1 MIRTKLISVPKKG
14 DGGGTTIIRTGH
26 TSTSGSG
33 SKFEPHYL
41 WGQYFDDTEDIE
53 GDLKNVNNI
62 YANGNITAEGTIEGD
77 TIKANTLDVTDGLN
91 VDLVTTNSIKTKLVD
106 TEKTSTEQL
115 FIGDKD
121 KGQWIIDEDE
131 NVNLNV
137 HINQNKTFS
146 VKPNDEDIFNVST
159 DKVKVSRRLD
169 LTNSQTGSSILLG
182 TANTEN
188 KNTDIKSIVEEGF
201 YFTDKN
207 NNVAIGI
214 SHNYVMC
221 GADIGSPNFFAG
233 SSGWRVQP
241 DGTAE
246 FQNLKVDGNLDV
258 YVITYNEMRA
268 TNGIMLVTDVG
279 CITGAIEN
287 TIGND
292 TYWIFTISEFPP
304 FAVDD
309 YVLLQY
315 KVDAT
320 RIFSFKGI
328 VTAIDQD
335 GTNTVRVL
343 PLSGF
348 EGEGTS
354 TDDRGVTTFRT
365 VDPDSTEGQYL
376 IRIGNR
382 TDANRQTII
391 KLNPYDGGYIDFM
404 KGLDS
409 PSKLAS
415 EDSIQGR
422 LPTACRIGNMSGIT
436 YRGTTLQGYGLFSDN
451 AYLTG
456 AIKNLQDKWAL
467 NADGS
472 GQVANGHIEWDA
484 SGNLTIKIGNT
495 ELTQYITTI
504 TDALDDRITT
514 TQTELEASITATAE
528 ALTSDYTAKIDTV
541 EDTLD
546 GKITTTREELE
557 GIITQTAES
566 LTSDYTDKITQTE
579 SDLNGVISSTKTEL
593 EGKITQS
600 ATSLTSDYT
609 SKINTMGDT
618 LDGKITSA
626 KTELEGKITQSA
638 SALTSDYTSL
648 IESATEEMNGKLTT
662 AKQELS
668 SNITQTAGAIS
679 TRVTAIEND
688 YVTSS
693 QLQQTADSISARV
706 GNFEV
711 GARNLIKGS
720 RYFTTTGTDL
730 SIKNG
735 SFSTDSDGCKV
746 LYYDNT
752 SGSEYKDMVEW
763 ENIKIEPGTYYTLS
777 FWAKG
782 SGSVASFF
790 YHPGGGCMASV
801 SNKEG
806 NTGDGSDGYITTR
819 LSSTAKRYW
828 VTWKTKNSV
837 EGSERLLPIRVST
850 GSSAYL
856 WGCKLERGNTA
867 TDWSPA
873 PEDNDFDYAT
883 SSQLTMTANNIELS
897 VKNDLNNTGINI
909 DNNTITLN
917 ANKTTINGDLG
928 IHKSSDGIVIYD
940 GNNRERVMIK
950 PTEVS
955 AENNT
960 ANNYWSNTNYT
971 NSWTSN
977 VLSKG
982 SGERY
987 DLTTTKMPM
996 GYYKNGSS
1004 ISIAPSFIL
1013 NASNDINYVKHEITS
1028 DYVHDIQYKIYKE
1041 DTLITTVS
1049 GGFATYQSGWY
1060 TRSEA
1065 TTYSVTDAGNYFI
1078 IITAYVNRN
1087 GNDYYNYYS
1096 WYISYTSTHIN
1107 PTVTQIG
1114 TNGIISGR
1122 SSDKY
1127 FCLNSNEIQFRWM
1140 DTNIDNWGD
1149 AIRFSDEGFQREY
1162 DYDMSNHSAKWI
1174 GFDCLVGN
1182 AKALTFYNDFW
1193 YQTPIG
1199 NGYGTQYFHILG
1211 KDEAVVYI
1219 NSNYYGGNYISPLY
1233 ISLGNGVDGGKSLGT
1248 PLGRKVTFKNLT
1260 NATVYVIPDIWGG
1273 TDANNYNSPADSY
1286 IMYRDE
1292 LGGTPRYELGHNT
1305 VTFISIPTYMN
1316 DDGKTATWM
1325 CMQQN

>member
-14 DGGGTTIIRTGH
+14 DGGGTTIIRTGR
-26 TSTSGSG
+26 TSTSGGSG

-53 GDLKNVNNI
+53 GDLKNVDNI

-436 YRGTTLQGYGLFSDN
+436 YKGTTLQGYGLFSDN

-484 SGNLTIKIGNT
+484 SGNLTIKIGDT

-504 TDALDDRITT
+504 TDALDSKITT
-514 TQTELEASITATAE
+514 TKTQLEASITATAE
-528 ALTSDYTAKIDTV
+528 ALTSDYTEKIDTV

-648 IESATEEMNGKLTT
+648 IESATEDMDGKLTT

-720 RYFTTTGTDL
+720 RYFTTTGTNL
-730 SIKNG
+730 TIKNG

-752 SGSEYKDMVEW
+752 SGSENKDMVEW

-790 YHPGGGCMASV
+790 YHPGGGCMASAT
-801 SNKEG
+801 NKEG

-837 EGSERLLPIRVST
+837 EGSERLLPMRVST

-897 VKNDLNNTGINI
+897 VKDNIESDLRNTGINI
-909 DNNTITLN
+909 TSGTIFLDADNAEFSGEIKLR
-917 ANKTTINGDLG
+917 
-928 IHKSSDGIVIYD
+928 KSSDVISVYDNNGSKVININNNAISSEPTKTKQYYSLPGILAYNSQLTSADFHYQNSYTSFEIGDFTTSDTFTFEPGDIEVGLYSTLAYEYGSYSFPSYNYNDGGTYSMTVKFWQYNSSNNKVYLWQETVNNARRLTTKTISPQYNGKVYMDLSLDFLPLESKIRQYGFYGIVGDYVPFTITKYPKNLTTIGRNGLSVINNADAYMSFTDEGLKIGAGDYVLVANNTDGLAYNTKGYLNTGSSWNTPIGCPIYNNIWDESMMKDCVINSED
-940 GNNRERVMIK
+940 GTSAITVKGYEVDTKVVNMIHITGK
-950 PTEVS
+950 
-955 AENNT
+955 T
-960 ANNYWSNTNYT
+960 ANNLNWRGDTNYWIILPYAEST
-971 NSWTSN
+971 M
-977 VLSKG
+977 V
-982 SGERY
+982 Y
-987 DLTTTKMPM
+987 I
-996 GYYKNGSS
+996 KN
-1004 ISIAPSFIL
+1004 
-1013 NASNDINYVKHEITS
+1013 
-1028 DYVHDIQYKIYKE
+1028 
-1041 DTLITTVS
+1041 
-1049 GGFATYQSGWY
+1049 
-1060 TRSEA
+1060 
-1065 TTYSVTDAGNYFI
+1065 
-1078 IITAYVNRN
+1078 
-1087 GNDYYNYYS
+1087 
-1096 WYISYTSTHIN
+1096 
-1107 PTVTQIG
+1107 
-1114 TNGIISGR
+1114 
-1122 SSDKY
+1122 SSDKDMRIYSRGVSSGSSSTYYSKNIYINQEVGTRNTGRYY
-1127 FCLNSNEIQFRWM
+1127 FELEAHNTETLILYATRNGWF
-1140 DTNIDNWGD
+1140 NI
-1149 AIRFSDEGFQREY
+1149 R
-1162 DYDMSNHSAKWI
+1162 
-1174 GFDCLVGN
+1174 
-1182 AKALTFYNDFW
+1182 
-1193 YQTPIG
+1193 PIG
-1199 NGYGTQYFHILG
+1199 
-1211 KDEAVVYI
+1211 
-1219 NSNYYGGNYISPLY
+1219 
-1233 ISLGNGVDGGKSLGT
+1233 
-1248 PLGRKVTFKNLT
+1248 
-1260 NATVYVIPDIWGG
+1260 
-1273 TDANNYNSPADSY
+1273 
-1286 IMYRDE
+1286 
-1292 LGGTPRYELGHNT
+1292 
-1305 VTFISIPTYMN
+1305 
-1316 DDGKTATWM
+1316 
-1325 CMQQN
+1325 